1 LRWGLYFGVE
11 DVSVKYLQ
19 FGGDNLFQVDVICT
33 SYYSYMLLK
42 GVQRDEIHCLRA
54 RGCTECSSESPGPT
68 AITSYKFGWLYRAE

>member
-19 FGGDNLFQVDVICT
+19 FGSDNLFQVDVICT

-42 GVQRDEIHCLRA
+42 GSKETKFTVCELGVVQNVVQNLQA
-54 RGCTECSSESPGPT
+54 LPP
-68 AITSYKFGWLYRAE
+68 